1 MPDSRNLTRVSPL
14 LPHGDTIV
22 NYKTVRLQE
31 RISLTSI
38 QILSFK
44 GQYKKAAKAITKSLG
59 IDCPTT
65 PGQCASDAHTQIIWV
80 SPISWMIVASDADA
94 GRSTDQL
101 LENLQQAVGKLAAV
115 VDQSHGRCGLRLSG
129 ENARKVM
136 AKNTAIDLHPRSF
149 GSGQCAQTSVAHMN
163 ASLVQVDDKP
173 TYDLFVARSLARSF
187 THAIEHA
194 CAEFASD

>member
-1 MPDSRNLTRVSPL
+1 MLIT
-14 LPHGDTIV
+14 
-22 NYKTVRLQE
+22 KTVSLQE
-31 RISLTSI
+31 RITLTSI

-44 GQYKKAAKAITKSLG
+44 GQYEKAATAISKALG

-65 PGQCASDAHTQIIWV
+65 PGQCASDAHTQVIWV
-80 SPISWMIVASDADA
+80 SPNSWMIVASDADA
-94 GRSTDQL
+94 GRGTGEL
-101 LENLQQAVGKLAAV
+101 LESLQQAVGKSAAV

-129 ENARKVM
+129 ENAGKVM

-149 GSGQCAQTSVAHMN
+149 SAGQCAQTSVAHMN

-187 THAIEHA
+187 AHAIEHA
-194 CAEFASD
+194 CAEFAND